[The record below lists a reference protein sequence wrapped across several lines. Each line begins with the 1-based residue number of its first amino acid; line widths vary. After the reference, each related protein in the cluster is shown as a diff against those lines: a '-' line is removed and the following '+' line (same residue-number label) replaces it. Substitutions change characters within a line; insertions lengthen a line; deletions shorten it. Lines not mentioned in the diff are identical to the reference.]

1 MTGFVVHTSLIWF
14 EGVSALNGVRFAP
27 ACDGDVF
34 VDQINPRLDGCI
46 RGWNLMDQGASG
58 VKEVIQEKESKH
70 CYVYVEKGSFFS
82 GGGLALFNIDYSE
95 FRSVTSHKYS

>member
-1 MTGFVVHTSLIWF
+1 MFTVVC
-14 EGVSALNGVRFAP
+14 V
-27 ACDGDVF
+27 D

-46 RGWNLMDQGASG
+46 RGWNLMNQGASG

-82 GGGLALFNIDYSE
+82 GGGVALFSINYSE
-95 FRSVTSHKYS
+95 FTLDLICYRNIRR